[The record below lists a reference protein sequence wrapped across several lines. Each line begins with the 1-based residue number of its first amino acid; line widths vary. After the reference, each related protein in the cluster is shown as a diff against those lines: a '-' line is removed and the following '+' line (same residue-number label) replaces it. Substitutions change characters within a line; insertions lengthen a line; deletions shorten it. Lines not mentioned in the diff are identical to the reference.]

1 MLLEFRVKNFRSF
14 ATSATLDLTSTSLR
28 TQVPRNGKSWA
39 DSTVRTAAIF
49 GPNASGKSTLLDAL
63 ETLIKSIRR
72 PRTLLFHPYLGD
84 TESDTDSTEYFLSFV
99 ADDVRYDYEVS
110 AEHWGISYESLKS
123 YPHGTARHLFT
134 RVQETES
141 SEMLFST
148 GSTLKGPTQEVRR
161 ITTRTATF
169 LSTAL
174 QYEHLT
180 LAPIARDLVHSPNF
194 QSIEVGDQ
202 GTSNRLQW
210 VMARLAE
217 GEPGWQELVNSVA
230 QAADLGISEVRLDE
244 RELPENLVKKVAAI
258 YAAMDD
264 DAETEL
270 PDEVIASMGRSLVF
284 THRSADNGQFSLPLS
299 AQSAG
304 TITWMATVLP
314 AIEALTAGGVLVV
327 DELDSSLHP
336 KLTATLIEMFQD
348 QDINNLGAQLVFVAH
363 DTALLSNSPTR
374 LLSPNEVWFCEKDE
388 EGMSE
393 LFSLQEFDTRK
404 GNNEQKRYL
413 AGKFGAIPDV
423 SITEPFRRG
432 LSLRENAG

>member
-1 MLLEFRVKNFRSF
+1 MLLEFRVRNFRSF
-14 ATSATLDLTSTSLR
+14 ADTATLDLTSKTLR
-28 TQVPRNGKSWA
+28 TLVPRNGQSWI

-72 PRTLLFHPYLGD
+72 PRTLLFHPHFGH
-84 TESDTDSTEYFLSFV
+84 TSGTAERTEYFLSFV
-99 ADDVRYDYEVS
+99 ADDVRYDYEIS
-110 AEHWGISYESLKS
+110 AEDWGISYESLKS

-134 RVQETES
+134 RVQDHKS
-141 SEMLFST
+141 SEMLLST

-169 LSTAL
+169 LSTAF

-180 LAPIARDLVHSPNF
+180 LAPVARALVHSPHF

-202 GTSNRLQW
+202 GTTNRLQW

-217 GEPGWQELVNSVA
+217 GDDGWQELVNSVA
-230 QAADLGISEVRLDE
+230 RAADLGITEVRLDE
-244 RELPENLVKKVAAI
+244 RELPEDLVKKLEAL
-258 YAAMDD
+258 YAAVEDD
-264 DAETEL
+264 PEM
-270 PDEVIASMGRSLVF
+270 EVPEEIIASMGRSLVF
-284 THRSADNGQFSLPLS
+284 THKSADGGEFSLPLN

-314 AIEALTAGGVLVV
+314 AIEALTTGGALVV

-336 KLTATLIEMFQD
+336 SLTASLIEMFKD
-348 QDINNLGAQLVFVAH
+348 EDINHLGAQLIFVAH
-363 DTALLSNSPTR
+363 DTALLSNSPSR
-374 LLSPNEVWFCEKDE
+374 ILEPNEVWFCEKDDD
-388 EGMSE
+388 GTSE

-413 AGKFGAIPDV
+413 AGKFGAVPDV
-423 SITEPFRRG
+423 NVTEPFRRG
-432 LSLRENAG
+432 LSLRESVG